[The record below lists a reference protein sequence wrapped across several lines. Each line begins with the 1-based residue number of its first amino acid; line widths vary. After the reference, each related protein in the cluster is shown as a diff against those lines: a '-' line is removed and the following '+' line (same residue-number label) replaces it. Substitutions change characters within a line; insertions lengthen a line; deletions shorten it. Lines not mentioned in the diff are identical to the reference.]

1 MASDGLHLF
10 MDAIHAHE
18 RGKNQSIANGED
30 FATLLEI
37 VKLSKPDRTADE
49 TTRYTE
55 LLNSLAAKN
64 DTDEISLFLSLN
76 MP

>member
-37 VKLSKPDRTADE
+37 VQLSKPDR
-49 TTRYTE
+49 
-55 LLNSLAAKN
+55 LLKKLP
-64 DTDEISLFLSLN
+64 DILN
-76 MP
+76 C

>member
-1 MASDGLHLF
+1 MASYGLHLF

-55 LLNSLAAKN
+55 LLNSLHRSKK
-64 DTDEISLFLSLN
+64 
-76 MP
+76 